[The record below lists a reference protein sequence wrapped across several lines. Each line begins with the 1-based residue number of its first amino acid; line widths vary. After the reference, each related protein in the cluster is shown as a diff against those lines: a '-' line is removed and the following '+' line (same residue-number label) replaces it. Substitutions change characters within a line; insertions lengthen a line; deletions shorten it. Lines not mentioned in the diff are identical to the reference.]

1 MDKQTL
7 QDMIRRY
14 SAELMQA
21 AARSRL
27 PREETPAQETP
38 PPQAPAPAAAP
49 LFLETIPEAEA
60 PPDAA
65 PLLEETEEGPVE
77 INPPES
83 GPGQDPLQ
91 PIRPENDTYAQFL
104 EENPKT
110 GWLRIQAYTG
120 LGSGPAPG
128 ATAVISRQFA
138 DGVHVFATVQTD
150 ESGIAD
156 DIPLPAPDK
165 SLAESPAG
173 EAPYADYRITVTRP
187 GYRTEVY
194 TEVPVFDGIKSI
206 QPVQL
211 TPIKTNGAR

>member
-14 SAELMQA
+14 SAELMQT

-91 PIRPENDTYAQFL
+91 PIQPENDTYAQFL

-120 LGSGPAPG
+120 MAPA
-128 ATAVISRQFA
+128 
-138 DGVHVFATVQTD
+138 
-150 ESGIAD
+150 
-156 DIPLPAPDK
+156 PLPAQRRLSAG
-165 SLAESPAG
+165 SLRTASMFLPPYRRMKAASPTTSRCPRRISPSPK
-173 EAPYADYRITVTRP
+173 APPAKRPMPITGSP
-187 GYRTEVY
+187 
-194 TEVPVFDGIKSI
+194 
-206 QPVQL
+206 
-211 TPIKTNGAR
+211 